1 MAPKKGKQSL
11 LPLEKWIPHPTHKTA
26 LKHNKLV
33 EKVYPKK
40 KSTKDCR
47 SGCSSKSEIG
57 KKNEE
62 RDRKGAEKWAEWY
75 QSKEI
80 TGCINPLAS
89 FQAFGDPPNDTILS
103 SKDMTKQDP
112 TVTDCHTQYSFLS
125 SDDED

>member
-40 KSTKDCR
+40 KQYK
-47 SGCSSKSEIG
+47 GPSKWLLKQIRNR
-57 KKNEE
+57 KKKEE
-62 RDRKGAEKWAEWY
+62 RDHKGAEKWAEWY

-112 TVTDCHTQYSFLS
+112 TATDCHTQYSFLS